1 MPKSYERTS
10 SRTVIALHAFV
21 LNGALLRIMLGALLL
36 LAPIQGFSLNL
47 PTLSVTL
54 AWDGSP
60 GSDGIAGYRI
70 HYGTSSRSYSGS
82 ISVENAT
89 LGSVSG
95 LQIGLTYY
103 FAVTAYDVNG
113 YESEF
118 SEEVTYTPELPT
130 VHVTINLL
138 GKILTFLGVP
148 NRTYDIW
155 ANRNSTGWT
164 VIGQVTT
171 QPDGLA
177 VFIDPNL
184 LDFSSTL
191 YYPIEAPSS
200 VRIRSVIDGQIL
212 LAVSGQPGREYE
224 IQATQDF
231 TTWEAIGRA
240 TMEAD
245 GTSHF
250 IDSSAPDYSSRMYLT
265 RDVNY

>member
-1 MPKSYERTS
+1 MPKSYEQS
-10 SRTVIALHAFV
+10 ISRPVVAGRAFAPI
-21 LNGALLRIMLGALLL
+21 GALLKSMLGVLLL
-36 LAPIQGFSLNL
+36 LAPIQIFGLNL

-70 HYGTSSRSYSGS
+70 HYGTSSRNYSGR

-95 LQIGLTYY
+95 LQIGVTYY

-113 YESEF
+113 YESDF
-118 SEEVTYTPELPT
+118 SEEVTYTPQLPT
-130 VHVTINLL
+130 VHISINLF
-138 GKILTFLGVP
+138 GKILTFVGAP

-155 ANRNSTGWT
+155 ANRDSADWT
-164 VIGQVTT
+164 IIGQVTT
-171 QPDGLA
+171 QSDGLA
-177 VFIDPNL
+177 VFIDSNL
-184 LDFSSTL
+184 LDLSTTI
-191 YYPIEAPSS
+191 YYPIETPSS
-200 VRIRSVIDGQIL
+200 VRIHSMLDRQVL

-231 TTWEAIGRA
+231 TTWEVIGRV
-240 TMEAD
+240 MLGED
-245 GTSHF
+245 GMSQF
-250 IDSSAPDYSSRMYLT
+250 IDSGAADYSSRMYRA